1 MASQDWIEKDFYK
14 ILGVTKGVSD
24 ADLKKA
30 YRKLAKDNHPDLHPG
45 DQAAESRFKDI
56 SEAYDVLSDVTER
69 KEYDAVRAM
78 GGGARFQAGGRG
90 GQGGGFEDV
99 FSNFFG
105 GGGFP
110 SGGFGG
116 GGFAPQRG
124 QDLTTSSSVDFIDSI
139 HGTNVKLTVS
149 GKPVTLK
156 VPAGIQDG
164 QKLKLKGK
172 GQPSPNGGQAGDL
185 VVTIK
190 VRPHPVFTRDGDNV
204 RVVVPVTFAE
214 AVLGA
219 VISVPVL
226 GGEPVKLKVAPGTP
240 NGRTLRVKGKGVQ
253 HESHQGDLLASVDIL
268 VPNRISK
275 KAEEA
280 LRAFDNEIPVEDP
293 RATLISRA
301 GLL

>member
-105 GGGFP
+105 GGG
-110 SGGFGG
+110 GFGG

-139 HGTNVKLTVS
+139 HGTNIKLTVS

-280 LRAFDNEIPVEDP
+280 LRAFDSEIPVEDP